1 MFHADVTCSDC
12 HEPHSLA
19 LRADGNNVCLQC
31 HSPQKYDS
39 LKHHFHKVG
48 AAGARSVECHMPTGT
63 YMVVDMRRD
72 HSIRIPRPDQI
83 LKLGTPNACN
93 QCHFDKSAQ
102 WASDALSKWYVHQPD
117 GFKRFAEA
125 LHAGEESGPGAQHTL
140 DGLAVDSSQ
149 LAIARA
155 TAWSLLAGYAPAPAD
170 SSSDSRIVDDSAL
183 VRRAASQ
190 SLSES
195 NMDESAVA
203 LASLL
208 QDPVR
213 AVRIETANVLAGA
226 PPNTLPG
233 DLATAFEHATDEYIA
248 AQETNADRPEALL
261 SLGTLFARQGKFD
274 HAEAEIKSALAQTH
288 RLHRPR
294 LTLPILYR
302 ALGREVEGRAAAKSI
317 TAQSRRRRSASRA
330 RPVARATK
338 AE

>member
-1 MFHADVTCSDC
+1 
-12 HEPHSLA
+12 
-19 LRADGNNVCLQC
+19 
-31 HSPQKYDS
+31 
-39 LKHHFHKVG
+39 
-48 AAGARSVECHMPTGT
+48 
-63 YMVVDMRRD
+63 
-72 HSIRIPRPDQI
+72 
-83 LKLGTPNACN
+83 
-93 QCHFDKSAQ
+93 
-102 WASDALSKWYVHQPD
+102 
-117 GFKRFAEA
+117 
-125 LHAGEESGPGAQHTL
+125 
-140 DGLAVDSSQ
+140 
-149 LAIARA
+149 
-155 TAWSLLAGYAPAPAD
+155 
-170 SSSDSRIVDDSAL
+170 
-183 VRRAASQ
+183 
-190 SLSES
+190 
-195 NMDESAVA
+195 MDESAVA

-261 SLGTLFARQGKFD
+261 SLGTLFARQGRFD
-274 HAEAEIKSALAQTH
+274 HAEAEIKSALALTH

-294 LTLPILYR
+294 LTLPIMYR